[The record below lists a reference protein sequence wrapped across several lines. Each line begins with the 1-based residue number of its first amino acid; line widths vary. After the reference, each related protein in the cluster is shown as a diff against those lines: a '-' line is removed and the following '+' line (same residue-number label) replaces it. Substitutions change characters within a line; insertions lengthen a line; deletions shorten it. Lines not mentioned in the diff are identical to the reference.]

1 MLAVVLL
8 CALRAAAW
16 SPAPRAARAW
26 ASSERAR
33 SLPATREGSDPEVTI
48 RHLTED
54 LQDARDELEASR
66 ALFDEET
73 AELRA
78 TIDALR
84 AAAAARDGGGGGG
97 GGAARDGAAALAG
110 RVAELERELASAR
123 DAAAR
128 AEATAREATDGLA
141 AERELARRD
150 GAAARATIDELLAR
164 VAAAETAAAA
174 AAAGGGEREA
184 RLEAQVRE
192 LVEALEHQQGSMAE
206 IAELRARYAETRT
219 ARPLR
224 AVGDGVTSRPP
235 PPAAPQEHHV
245 PLDAPVIDA
254 ARSGDRA
261 KFDCWNR
268 DMESF
273 RDG

>member
-1 MLAVVLL
+1 MRAIVLV

-16 SPAPRAARAW
+16 SPAPRGARAW

-33 SLPATREGSDPEVTI
+33 SLPATREGSSDPAVTI
-48 RHLTED
+48 RQLTQA
-54 LQDARDELEASR
+54 LQHARDELAASR
-66 ALFDEET
+66 ALFD
-73 AELRA
+73 ALHA

-84 AAAAARDGGGGGG
+84 AAAAARDGGGGG
-97 GGAARDGAAALAG
+97 AAAQSGPPELAG